1 MKILVLE
8 DDEFICEQIKT
19 YFALN
24 DHTVDVFH
32 DGSSL
37 LENAIFYSY
46 DIFLFDINTPKKNGF
61 DTLKSI
67 RETGLETPA
76 VFLTAMSDID
86 YVKKGYEVG
95 CNDYV
100 RKPFVLEEVE
110 LRIRQLIHGKSDR
123 KIKITDNY
131 KFDLSNTELYYQEE
145 KVKLNKQEKNLIY
158 ILVKNLGNSVEPQV
172 IKDYVWEE
180 KDVCDNTLRTQIKK
194 LRSKLKENFITNIRN
209 IGYKISTNGE

>member
-1 MKILVLE
+1 MLE
-8 DDEFICEQIKT
+8 DDSFICQQVRN
-19 YFALN
+19 YFELEG
-24 DHTVDVFH
+24 HQVDFFC
-32 DGSSL
+32 DGEEL
-37 LENAIFYSY
+37 LDNAVLDIY